1 MASEHNAMVPEMDT
15 LIPSKNDSVNI
26 QLNNRSVTDPETK
39 SFMLTWEK
47 ISVDL
52 PRAKPTLID
61 RIKKV
66 PAKQI
71 KPIICNVDGMAK
83 SNEVLAIM
91 GASGAGKTSLLNAL
105 NFRNRGNLN
114 ITGYVKIN
122 GQLISTVEEIASIS
136 GYVQQDDLFVGCLTV
151 KENLIFQAMLRMERH
166 FTYEQR
172 LDRVEEVMVDLN
184 LKKCEDIMI
193 GIDNLKKGISGGEK
207 RRLAF
212 ASEVLT
218 NPLVLFC
225 DEPTSGLDSF
235 MAVSVVE
242 CMKNL
247 AKKGKTII
255 CTIHQPSSEIF
266 ELFDKLCL
274 LAEGRLAFIG
284 SLPSAYKFF
293 ESQGYRV
300 PVNYNPADFYIQK
313 LAISPT
319 DKENCLARMN
329 KICDAFEVSSN
340 KNEMTEE
347 ISNLYDDKAQNKLD
361 VINFKEEISYKSS
374 FFTQMR
380 WLLWRNLV
388 AIKRN
393 PFAFKI
399 QLIQTMVISI
409 LFGLIYF
416 QLELS
421 QKAVQNINGVLF
433 LCLTN
438 NSFSSL
444 VVVLNTFP
452 AEIPLFIREHQNR
465 MYRLISY
472 YMSKVIIEVPMFIV
486 LPFFFMLIVYWM
498 ANIGQ
503 SIQGFLICTGIIIL
517 SAQAAVSFGNF
528 LSATAPSTNVAIAL
542 AGPIL
547 VPLMIFSGFLINF
560 DDVPVYFLFLRYI
573 SWFGYANEALQVN
586 QWEGVKNITCESTG
600 CIQAFSSGDLI
611 LSYLQM
617 NPKNFAVD
625 LYCIGILIIGWRVL
639 TFIVLMFKS
648 LKR

>member
-1 MASEHNAMVPEMDT
+1 
-15 LIPSKNDSVNI
+15 
-26 QLNNRSVTDPETK
+26 
-39 SFMLTWEK
+39 
-47 ISVDL
+47 
-52 PRAKPTLID
+52 
-61 RIKKV
+61 
-66 PAKQI
+66 
-71 KPIICNVDGMAK
+71 
-83 SNEVLAIM
+83 
-91 GASGAGKTSLLNAL
+91 
-105 NFRNRGNLN
+105 
-114 ITGYVKIN
+114 
-122 GQLISTVEEIASIS
+122 
-136 GYVQQDDLFVGCLTV
+136 
-151 KENLIFQAMLRMERH
+151 
-166 FTYEQR
+166 
-172 LDRVEEVMVDLN
+172 
-184 LKKCEDIMI
+184 
-193 GIDNLKKGISGGEK
+193 
-207 RRLAF
+207 
-212 ASEVLT
+212 
-218 NPLVLFC
+218 
-225 DEPTSGLDSF
+225 
-235 MAVSVVE
+235 
-242 CMKNL
+242 
-247 AKKGKTII
+247 
-255 CTIHQPSSEIF
+255 
-266 ELFDKLCL
+266 
-274 LAEGRLAFIG
+274 
-284 SLPSAYKFF
+284 
-293 ESQGYRV
+293 
-300 PVNYNPADFYIQK
+300 
-313 LAISPT
+313 
-319 DKENCLARMN
+319 
-329 KICDAFEVSSN
+329 
-340 KNEMTEE
+340 
-347 ISNLYDDKAQNKLD
+347 
-361 VINFKEEISYKSS
+361 
-374 FFTQMR
+374 MR

-617 NPKNFAVD
+617 NPVSFNLYFLDILD
-625 LYCIGILIIGWRVL
+625 LNNLLFIEFRKILPLICTVL
-639 TFIVLMFKS
+639 EF
-648 LKR
+648 